1 LTSVRFPDGFHLEQ
15 LRKTHPRAAFRCG
28 EEAVDQWLKTHAR
41 QAQDK
46 RLSVTRVLLD
56 EAGAIEA
63 RAIVGY
69 FTLAMGQVHL
79 DELPHEHARRLPR
92 TLLPT
97 VTLAWMGVDQNYQG
111 KGLGTRILG
120 QALADCHATGQEM
133 PFVAV
138 ILDCLGP
145 AAKSFYQRYDFKE
158 LPGHPM
164 KLMLPWSLL
173 DAMMHTHMA

>member
-1 LTSVRFPDGFHLEQ
+1 MTTVRFPDGFHLEQ
-15 LRKTHPRAAFRCG
+15 LEKKHRRATLRCG
-28 EEAVDQWLKTHAR
+28 EEAVDRWLKTQAR

-56 EAGAIEA
+56 AVDTIAG
-63 RAIVGY
+63 Y
-69 FTLAMGQVHL
+69 YTLALGQVHF
-79 DELPHEHARRLPR
+79 DELPHEHARRLPQ
-92 TLLPT
+92 TLLPII
-97 VTLAWMGVDQNYQG
+97 TLAWLGGEQRYQG
-111 KGLGTRILG
+111 LGLGTRLLA
-120 QALADCHATGQEM
+120 QALTDCHASGQVV

-164 KLMLPWSLL
+164 RLMLPWSLL
-173 DAMMHTHMA
+173 DAMMLSNESA